1 MTIRLKILSFQFLV
15 TAMLLSVAT
24 VTWLY
29 VGRIDYY
36 FDRNRLAGAQ
46 LDSVIRMSA
55 AMNRYSENVAEL
67 LLLGR
72 TELSDFN
79 EARDSLETSLDR
91 LEDLIRD
98 ELAIL
103 SLPAGSANEEREL
116 ERVAEMRK
124 LYEDIDLRTQRLLL
138 LRDEGRLDEAVQIF
152 RDEIENRLDTTLE
165 VHISA
170 AIADEEAEL
179 RQFQSQ
185 ANRLERELEWIISLV
200 TAAAFLFSAMAAWL
214 LSRSLTRPIQALE
227 NATRAIAEGDLGYR
241 IGYRGRDE
249 FASLAGQI
257 DNAASRLEV
266 QRTALLDVQAGLEH
280 EVGRRSGELEEAN
293 SRLQTLNHSRMLFLA
308 DIGHELRTPLTVIR
322 GEAEIALRGASRT
335 VGEYRE
341 TLERVVTLCHQMT
354 RLVEDLLFL
363 ARAEVDAIRFDMQAL
378 DLRDIL
384 EIVHADAEILAAAR
398 EIRIEIQGPAGPC
411 RASADAG
418 RLAQALMIV
427 LDNAIKY
434 ADPGS
439 TVRFT
444 LDCDKEGA
452 EFAIRNRGADIPAA
466 ELPHVFSRFYRS
478 RQSGTPDQGGT
489 GLGLAIAKWIV
500 EGHGGRIEIAS
511 AERLTTLRIWVPL
524 QAGGADGK
532 DSAG

>member
-1 MTIRLKILSFQFLV
+1 
-15 TAMLLSVAT
+15 MLLSVAT

-29 VGRIDYY
+29 VARIDYY

-79 EARDSLETSLDR
+79 DARDSLENSLSR
-91 LEDLIRD
+91 LEQLIRD
-98 ELAIL
+98 EIALLDALADRA
-103 SLPAGSANEEREL
+103 SEEREL
-116 ERVAEMRK
+116 ERVAEMRR

-138 LRDEGRLDEAVQIF
+138 LRDQGRLDEAVQIF
-152 RDEIENRLDTTLE
+152 REEIEERLDTTLE

-185 ANRLERELEWIISLV
+185 TNRLESELEWTISLV
-200 TAAAFLFSAMAAWL
+200 TAVAFLVSATTAWL
-214 LSRSLTRPIQALE
+214 LSRSLTRPIAALE
-227 NATRAIAEGDLGYR
+227 SATRAIAEGDLAYR

-257 DNAASRLEV
+257 DNAAARLEV
-266 QRTALLDVQAGLEH
+266 QRQALLDVQAGLEH
-280 EVGRRSGELEEAN
+280 EVGRRTGELEEAN
-293 SRLQTLNHSRMLFLA
+293 ARLQKLDHMRMLFLA

-322 GEAEIALRGASRT
+322 GEAEIALRGASRS
-335 VGEYRE
+335 VEEYRD
-341 TLERVVTLCHQMT
+341 TLDRIVQLCQQMT

-363 ARAEVDAIRFDMQAL
+363 ARAEVDAIRFDMQPL
-378 DLRDIL
+378 DLRHVV
-384 EIVHADAEILAAAR
+384 EIVLSDAEILAEAHD
-398 EIRIEIQGPAGPC
+398 IRIEVSHPPGPC
-411 RASADAG
+411 RAEGDAG

-434 ADPGS
+434 ADPG
-439 TVRFT
+439 TIVR
-444 LDCDKEGA
+444 LDLTCAADGA
-452 EFAIRNRGADIPAA
+452 EFQISNQGPDIPAA
-466 ELPHVFSRFYRS
+466 ELPFVFSRFYRA
-478 RQSGTPDQGGT
+478 RQPSQRNRSGT
-489 GLGLAIAKWIV
+489 GLGLSIAKWIV
-500 EGHGGRIEIAS
+500 EGHRGRIEISS
-511 AERLTTLRIWVPL
+511 AEHLTSLRIWLPVV
-524 QAGGADGK
+524 
-532 DSAG
+532 S

>member
-24 VTWLY
+24 VTWYY
-29 VGRIDYY
+29 VDRIDYY

-72 TELSDFN
+72 TELEDFN
-79 EARDSLETSLDR
+79 DARSSLEASLDL
-91 LEDLIRD
+91 LETLIRD
-98 ELAIL
+98 EIALVVTPSEGA
-103 SLPAGSANEEREL
+103 SEEREL
-116 ERVAEMRK
+116 ERVAQMRQ
-124 LYEDIDLRTQRLLL
+124 LYEDIDMRTQRLLL
-138 LRDEGRLDEAVQIF
+138 LRDQGRLDEAVQIF
-152 RDEIENRLDTTLE
+152 REEIEEKLDTTLE

-179 RQFQSQ
+179 RQYQTLT
-185 ANRLERELEWIISLV
+185 NRLERELEWIIGLV
-200 TAAAFLFSAMAAWL
+200 TAAAFLISAAAAGL
-214 LSRSLTRPIQALE
+214 LSRSLTRPIKALE
-227 NATRAIAEGDLGYR
+227 SATKEIAEGNLAYR

-280 EVGRRSGELEEAN
+280 EVGRRTGELEEAN
-293 SRLQTLNHSRMLFLA
+293 TRLHKLDQMRVLFLA

-335 VGEYRE
+335 VDEHRD
-341 TLERVVTLCHQMT
+341 TLERIVHLCHQMT

-363 ARAEVDAIRFDMQAL
+363 ARAEVDAIRFDMQPL
-378 DLRDIL
+378 DLKDVLGIIL
-384 EIVHADAEILAAAR
+384 SDAEILAEAND
-398 EIRIEIQGPAGPC
+398 IRIDARMSDEPC
-411 RASADAG
+411 LAMGDAG

-434 ADPGS
+434 ADPAT
-439 TVRFT
+439 TVR
-444 LDCDKEGA
+444 LDLSRVDGGA
-452 EFAIRNRGADIPAA
+452 RFVIQNHGPDIPAA
-466 ELPHVFSRFYRS
+466 ELPFVFSRFYRA
-478 RQSGTPDQGGT
+478 RQSGPRKQSGT
-489 GLGLAIAKWIV
+489 GLGLSIAKWIV
-500 EGHGGRIEIAS
+500 EGHRGEIEIS
-511 AERLTTLRIWVPL
+511 SVDHLTSLRIWVPL
-524 QAGGADGK
+524 R
-532 DSAG
+532 S